1 MTPQEYNDTFH
12 YIQRNLEQ
20 ITAFA
25 IEHAITEKLDDMME
39 EYRQSIDPD
48 YAEMYLIDEFDYWYA
63 FGDRVDLNFV
73 SRDLTELRCLAYPVV
88 NGVPNYDAEYEIEL
102 PIPTD
107 WNK

>member
-25 IEHAITEKLDDMME
+25 VEHAITEKLDEMLNDYRKQLDVLDIDYSIE
-39 EYRQSIDPD
+39 E
-48 YAEMYLIDEFDYWYA
+48 MDYWYA
-63 FGDRVDLNFV
+63 FGDRVDLNYV
-73 SRDLTELRCLAYPVV
+73 SRNLTSIVCLAYPVV
-88 NGVPNYDAEYEIEL
+88 NGVPNYDEEYEISI
-102 PIPTD
+102 PFPTD